1 MSRPCWIAVCAL
13 STLAASF
20 PLGAATLA
28 RSDVQGAAGLC
39 KAATPAYAAAVRY
52 RPLGVANESAA
63 NAYVTCS
70 WQGDDNSTAARGA
83 TKVYVAIS
91 NFGSSTA
98 RVTCTL
104 VEGHQDG
111 AFTFASYNPKTI
123 SIAPGA
129 GATLQWLPSEIQG
142 APATIELPSLSCA
155 LPAGATMN
163 YTGKEYNEDVGA

>member
-20 PLGAATLA
+20 PIGAVSLA

-39 KAATPAYAAAVRY
+39 KAATPAYAAGVRY
-52 RPLGVANESAA
+52 RPLGVANESSE
-63 NAYVTCS
+63 NAFVTCN

-83 TKVYVAIS
+83 TRVYVAIS
-91 NFGSSTA
+91 NFGGASAS
-98 RVTCTL
+98 VTCTL

-111 AFTFASYNPKTI
+111 VLTFASYTPKTI
-123 SIAPGA
+123 SIASGA

-155 LPAGATMN
+155 LPAGTTMN
-163 YTGKEYNEDVGA
+163 YTGKEYSEDVGA